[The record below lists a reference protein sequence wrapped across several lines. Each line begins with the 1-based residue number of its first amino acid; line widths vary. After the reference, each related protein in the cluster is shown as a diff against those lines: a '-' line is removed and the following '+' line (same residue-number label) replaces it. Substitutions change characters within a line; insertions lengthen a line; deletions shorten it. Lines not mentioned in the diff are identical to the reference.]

1 MNAILF
7 EIKLRK
13 KVVLDP
19 QIENNLREKTTPD
32 NSSLLSN
39 QNTNQFFM

>member
-19 QIENNLREKTTPD
+19 QIENNLREKIASD
-32 NSSLLSN
+32 NNSLSSN
-39 QNTNQFFM
+39 QNTNQFLV

>member
-19 QIENNLREKTTPD
+19 QIENNLREKTTLD